1 MINLKDKLSHLSFTQ
16 ACKLLG
22 PHGKTHLIQGGKWEI
37 DIDEQVV
44 LKKDLFHLDLGEAG
58 VTIRLDPAKNRKI
71 DISCS
76 ICPGSC
82 DHQGAALSLILE
94 EKLILGLSKPPKER
108 IPIESLSDE
117 DLVIR
122 AIAERTERAQKEK
135 MRLKSM
141 EADTLWTDYILT
153 NAHSGKSY
161 RLALR
166 GWERGES
173 YCSCPDFRKNTLG
186 TCKHIIYALGRVKQR
201 FDKKIRQTPYKAEEI
216 CVFLKYGQT
225 LELRLQHPE
234 DIDAIAAKLVR
245 PFKDNPIADI
255 GVLLKTIRKLEA
267 NGYRTTIYP
276 DAETFIAEQL
286 YQQRVKARTK
296 AIRKNPQRHKLR
308 KTLLKT
314 ELRPYQLDGIA
325 FAVGAGRAILADDMG
340 LGKTIQGIGVAE
352 LLSRDT
358 NISKV
363 LIICPASLKAQWRM
377 EIERF
382 AGRSCQLILGNAK
395 ERALHILGQADGN
408 GLKGWF

>member
-1 MINLKDKLSHLSFTQ
+1 
-16 ACKLLG
+16 
-22 PHGKTHLIQGGKWEI
+22 
-37 DIDEQVV
+37 
-44 LKKDLFHLDLGEAG
+44 
-58 VTIRLDPAKNRKI
+58 
-71 DISCS
+71 
-76 ICPGSC
+76 
-82 DHQGAALSLILE
+82 
-94 EKLILGLSKPPKER
+94 
-108 IPIESLSDE
+108 
-117 DLVIR
+117 
-122 AIAERTERAQKEK
+122 

-141 EADTLWTDYILT
+141 DPDTLWTDYILT

-166 GWERGES
+166 GRERGES

-255 GVLLKTIRKLEA
+255 GALLKTIRKLEA

-286 YQQRVKARTK
+286 YQQRVKAQTK
-296 AIRKNPQRHKLR
+296 AIRQNPQRHKLR
-308 KTLLKT
+308 KILLET

>member
-1 MINLKDKLSHLSFTQ
+1 
-16 ACKLLG
+16 
-22 PHGKTHLIQGGKWEI
+22 
-37 DIDEQVV
+37 
-44 LKKDLFHLDLGEAG
+44 
-58 VTIRLDPAKNRKI
+58 
-71 DISCS
+71 
-76 ICPGSC
+76 
-82 DHQGAALSLILE
+82 
-94 EKLILGLSKPPKER
+94 
-108 IPIESLSDE
+108 
-117 DLVIR
+117 
-122 AIAERTERAQKEK
+122 

-141 EADTLWTDYILT
+141 DPDTLWTDYILT

-166 GWERGES
+166 GRERGES

-245 PFKDNPIADI
+245 PFKDNPIA
-255 GVLLKTIRKLEA
+255 
-267 NGYRTTIYP
+267 
-276 DAETFIAEQL
+276 EQL
-286 YQQRVKARTK
+286 YQQRVKAQTK

-308 KTLLKT
+308 KILLET